1 MVIVRQIDSDG
12 HHRRVI
18 KCTATVIALTG
29 VAALGDHVRNWRA
42 LLRVGLEAMDDP
54 ATIAAIEARGRTER
68 PLADPEWIAEMELRI
83 ERKLG
88 ANKRGPKHRVG
99 V

>member
-1 MVIVRQIDSDG
+1 MTD
-12 HHRRVI
+12 
-18 KCTATVIALTG
+18 
-29 VAALGDHVRNWRA
+29 VAALGDHVRIWRA
-42 LLRVGLEAMDDP
+42 LLWVGLEAMDDP
-54 ATIAAIEARGRTER
+54 ATIAAIEARGRTGR

-88 ANKRGPKHRVG
+88 PKHRMG

>member
-1 MVIVRQIDSDG
+1 MPVHNIDGHG

-18 KCTATVIALTG
+18 KCTATAIALTD
-29 VAALGDHVRNWRA
+29 VAALGDHVRIWRA
-42 LLRVGLEAMDDP
+42 LLWVGLEAMDDP
-54 ATIAAIEARGRTER
+54 ATIAAIEARGRTGR

-88 ANKRGPKHRVG
+88 PKHRMG